1 MTSHAIVVQGNAGE
15 AVRKSAYAC
24 DEKVRHE
31 GRPTLRTGVPV
42 GFKNSCGYLRGHR
55 FVN

>member
-1 MTSHAIVVQGNAGE
+1 MTSHAIVVQGNAGA

-31 GRPTLRTGVPV
+31 GCPKLSTGVPV
-42 GFKNSCGYLRGHR
+42 GFPNSHGYFRGHR
-55 FVN
+55 FVK